1 MEEKRQGYVYIL
13 TNPSFREDWVK
24 IGKTAKPVEQR
35 VRDLDGTAV
44 PLPFKIYATLKTCKY
59 SEVEKAVH
67 ETIDS
72 LTDKRIRQNREFFN
86 ITPREAYNILKRL
99 ATMLDDAELKVYE
112 EESIPVVSTKEEK
125 MQPRYERRK
134 AFWGEFIQYCKDNDG
149 LYANHTPIGDSWIGK
164 GIGVPFGIGMN
175 AVIGYDFARM
185 EIYFN
190 SGDKE
195 QNKKVFDYLF
205 SKRDEIEDEYG
216 KPLIWERLTDKVT
229 CRIKDEKE
237 FHPFE
242 LEDRT
247 EIFEFLKDASDKMSV
262 IFHNRILDYKRSL

>member
-1 MEEKRQGYVYIL
+1 
-13 TNPSFREDWVK
+13 
-24 IGKTAKPVEQR
+24 
-35 VRDLDGTAV
+35 
-44 PLPFKIYATLKTCKY
+44 
-59 SEVEKAVH
+59 
-67 ETIDS
+67 
-72 LTDKRIRQNREFFN
+72 
-86 ITPREAYNILKRL
+86 
-99 ATMLDDAELKVYE
+99 
-112 EESIPVVSTKEEK
+112 
-125 MQPRYERRK
+125 
-134 AFWGEFIQYCKDNDG
+134 
-149 LYANHTPIGDSWIGK
+149 
-164 GIGVPFGIGMN
+164 
-175 AVIGYDFARM
+175 M

-195 QNKKVFDYLF
+195 QNKKVFDYLY

-216 KPLIWERLTDKVT
+216 KPFIWERLTDKVT